1 MLNHFLVFLSTVH
14 LSASLVSMAF
24 LNILNLRF
32 ILSLICLLIHE
43 EDTLPYS
50 KYRRTCIKERGNKV
64 ATSNNKKVLIDFL
77 Y

>member
-24 LNILNLRF
+24 LNILNLQF

-43 EDTLPYS
+43 EDTLPS
-50 KYRRTCIKERGNKV
+50 LLSTEEHVLRKEEIKLPRRTIRKY
-64 ATSNNKKVLIDFL
+64 L
-77 Y
+77 